1 LARIV
6 NKISCLSSLPHF
18 SSAKYGPECSN
29 ARASSIIPNS
39 FVPVCVSTG
48 IRPVSCRITMNS
60 AAAASRWAG
69 RMICP
74 ALDRTVAASAYGRS
88 VPVSRATVNTTN
100 STTGSV
106 MAENV
111 LARLEPTCAY
121 GLPVSSAAV
130 ATTKLASDSR
140 NPPPRMSP
148 M

>member
-1 LARIV
+1 
-6 NKISCLSSLPHF
+6 
-18 SSAKYGPECSN
+18 
-29 ARASSIIPNS
+29 
-39 FVPVCVSTG
+39 
-48 IRPVSCRITMNS
+48 MNS
-60 AAAASRWAG
+60 AAAASRCAG

-88 VPVSRATVNTTN
+88 VPVSRATVNTT
-100 STTGSV
+100 TGSV

-111 LARLEPTCAY
+111 LARLDPSCAY

-148 M
+148 MYPSGSP

>member
-1 LARIV
+1 
-6 NKISCLSSLPHF
+6 
-18 SSAKYGPECSN
+18 
-29 ARASSIIPNS
+29 
-39 FVPVCVSTG
+39 
-48 IRPVSCRITMNS
+48 MNS
-60 AAAASRWAG
+60 AAAASRCAG

-111 LARLEPTCAY
+111 LARLEPSWAY